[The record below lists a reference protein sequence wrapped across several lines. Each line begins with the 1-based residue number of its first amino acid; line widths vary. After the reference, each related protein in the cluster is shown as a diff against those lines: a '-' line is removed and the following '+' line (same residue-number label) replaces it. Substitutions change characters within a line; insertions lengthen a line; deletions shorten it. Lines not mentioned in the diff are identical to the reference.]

1 MSKVIAYKNPDGS
14 VSVVHPTGEL
24 SFEEVLKKD
33 VPYGAEYSILEAD
46 ELPTFRD
53 FRAAWKLGGTGKI
66 DHDMAKA
73 KEIKKDKLREL
84 RKPLLEALDL
94 EYQKADEQGDNA
106 KKRDVAAKKQALRD
120 VTKSPELDVPVSPEQ
135 LRDLVPAVLKDQV
148 AK

>member
-1 MSKVIAYKNPDGS
+1 MSKVIAYTNPDGS

-24 SFEEVLKKD
+24 PLEEVLKKD

-53 FRAAWKLGGTGKI
+53 FRAAWTLGDTGKI
-66 DHDMAKA
+66 GHDMAKA
-73 KEIKKDKLREL
+73 KEVKKDHLRAM

-106 KKRDVAAKKQALRD
+106 KKREIAAQKQALRD
-120 VTKSPELDVPVSPEQ
+120 VTKSPELDAPVSPEQ
-135 LRDLVPAVLKDQV
+135 LLAVVPAVLKAQV
-148 AK
+148 TK